1 MIQVP
6 QCLKNM
12 DNHKVIELMKT
23 NSFPSFQNSCAL
35 ETGLSDFHK
44 MTGTVFKS
52 YLEKNNLTSD
62 LIGTWENSQTMI
74 LEHKLCEIFQRCI

>member
-1 MIQVP
+1 
-6 QCLKNM
+6 M
-12 DNHKVIELMKT
+12 DNHKVIELMQK

-35 ETGLSDFHK
+35 EIGLSDFHK
-44 MTGTVFKS
+44 MAGTVFKS

-74 LEHKLCEIFQRCI
+74 LEHKLHEIFQRCI